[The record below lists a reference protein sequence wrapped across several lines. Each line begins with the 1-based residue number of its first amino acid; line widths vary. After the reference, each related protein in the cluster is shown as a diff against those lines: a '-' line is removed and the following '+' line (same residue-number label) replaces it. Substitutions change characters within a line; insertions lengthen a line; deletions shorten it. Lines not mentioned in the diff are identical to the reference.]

1 METAQRPALQAPVE
15 RIGVGFADTPGGH
28 AALAWAVEE
37 TAARSATLTIC
48 HAGNDGHPHVAA
60 IDLAELELRRPV
72 LARQLRTARQRLN
85 SRSFVELPAGNTME
99 ALLDLSRRMGLL
111 VVGAH
116 DGGDPLHHAVPTR
129 VAAQAPCPVVV
140 VRPAVGHG
148 PFAGHVVVG
157 TDGSTAAAVALRA
170 GFAHAELHQAPL
182 VVVEVDG
189 RHPGGDFWFDDRF
202 LETHFATVPAPL
214 ETLAEQVEPLLA
226 RHPSVRVK
234 RAVYGGDPVTGL
246 RRAAAGAR
254 LLVLG
259 RHGHRL
265 PAVLR
270 LGSVSRAF
278 AEHADGVVEIVP
290 DETC

>member
-1 METAQRPALQAPVE
+1 MGTPQRPARQAPAD
-15 RIGVGFADTPGGH
+15 RIGVGFAGTPGGR

-60 IDLAELELRRPV
+60 TDLVDLELRRPV
-72 LARQLRTARQRLN
+72 LARQLRAARQRLH
-85 SRSFVELPAGNTME
+85 SRSFVELPAGDTAE
-99 ALLDLSRRMGLL
+99 ALLDLSRRVDLL
-111 VVGAH
+111 VVGGH

-129 VAAQAPCPVVV
+129 LAAQASCPVVV
-140 VRPAVGHG
+140 VRPAVGRG

-157 TDGSTAAAVALRA
+157 ADGSTAAAAALRA
-170 GFAHAELHQAPL
+170 GFAHAELHHVPL

-189 RHPGGDFWFDDRF
+189 RRPGGDFWFDDRF
-202 LETHFATVPAPL
+202 LETHFATVPASL
-214 ETLAEQVEPLLA
+214 ETLAEQVEPLLT
-226 RHPSVRVK
+226 RHPSVAVK
-234 RAVYGGDPVTGL
+234 RAVYGGEPVTGL

-259 RHGHRL
+259 RHGRRL

-290 DETC
+290 DDTA